1 MDLLYSSGDS
11 AQCHPAAWM
20 GGESGENGYMLSIW
34 LGPFAVHLK
43 LSQHCLLISYTPIQ
57 NLKSFF
63 FFKEPRQPWGEG
75 LQVSGMASAKAWSEE
90 WRGACVRDG
99 GKDGKWG
106 PGQSPAWAGTAGT
119 ESHVLL
125 GTM

>member
-1 MDLLYSSGDS
+1 
-11 AQCHPAAWM
+11 M
-20 GGESGENGYMLSIW
+20 GGESGGEWIHVIYMAGSLCCSLETITT
-34 LGPFAVHLK
+34 LFVNQLHPNTKFKV
-43 LSQHCLLISYTPIQ
+43 
-57 NLKSFF
+57 FF

-90 WRGACVRDG
+90 GRGACVRDG